1 MTLDRALR
9 RDGLTPGQEEPLIS
23 IGEASLD
30 RMPALTMIFEEATA
44 NFTRTLE
51 QFTDLPLA
59 LSLEDL
65 EAKRVSDLQEH
76 CEGLSTILV
85 YEADGLGAKFSVA
98 VDDGFRDLVVE
109 LLLGSGIVQRSGAD
123 TRAMS
128 RVEQRLVDFAAS
140 RLLEGLSAALGP
152 IVQVKFES
160 DALGAEAGFGA
171 IGQKGAVAIVS
182 RCRLKSPEHEGMLAI
197 ALPRSALDPFRN
209 ALSRFPGA
217 EGVARDE
224 RWSENLYD
232 HIVRTEV
239 QVKVKIEAR
248 GFTLDDIANLE
259 VGDVLR
265 LPIAPTSPIRIE
277 SEGRTLFWC
286 TLGQK
291 DGHYTVR
298 LEDFSDERQSFI
310 ENILGV

>member
-1 MTLDRALR
+1 MTLNSASLR
-9 RDGLTPGQEEPLIS
+9 EVAKSVIDEPLIS

-30 RMPALTMIFEEATA
+30 RMPALTLIFEETVAG
-44 NFTRTLE
+44 FTRALE
-51 QFTDLPLA
+51 EFTKIPVA

-65 EAKRVSDLQEH
+65 EAKRVGDLQENV
-76 CEGLSTILV
+76 GSVTSLLV
-85 YEADGLGAKFSVA
+85 YDAKGLDAKFVVA
-98 VDDGFRDLVVE
+98 VDDGFLEMAVE
-109 LLLGSGIVQRSGAD
+109 LLLGSNFVERFSEGKAAR
-123 TRAMS
+123 S
-128 RVEQRLVDFAAS
+128 RVEMRLLDFAVSKLLAS
-140 RLLEGLSAALGP
+140 LAAALAP
-152 IVQVKFES
+152 ISDVSFEQ
-160 DALGAEAGFGA
+160 DMLGGDTGFGS
-171 IGQKGAVAIVS
+171 IGQKGAVAIVAH
-182 RCRLKSPEHEGMLAI
+182 CRFKSLENEGIVAI
-197 ALPRSALDPFRN
+197 ALPRSALDPYRT

-217 EGVARDE
+217 EGAARDE
-224 RWSENLYD
+224 QWSENLYD

-239 QVKVKIEAR
+239 KVNVKIEAR

-259 VGDVLR
+259 IGDVLR